1 MIANN
6 GGKVS
11 NLIVG
16 PTQSIPF
23 ATPLPWPP
31 TKGAPLLASLAAA
44 FGDTLQ
50 QNIDIQNTMK
60 KKTII
65 ARNYK
70 ILHEA
75 STTLAALRD
84 GTELRNEMLINQI
97 QVHLVDGNGD
107 GIVFCLEYDEVVNG
121 ELNKTFHSMEEYYGT
136 EGESNIEV
144 ELYDDE
150 DEDEEFEEFVRNER
164 KRREP
169 LLNWNSRYKYFCAK
183 RRAPSLL

>member
-1 MIANN
+1 
-6 GGKVS
+6 
-11 NLIVG
+11 
-16 PTQSIPF
+16 
-23 ATPLPWPP
+23 
-31 TKGAPLLASLAAA
+31 
-44 FGDTLQ
+44 
-50 QNIDIQNTMK
+50 MK

-164 KRREP
+164 RRREP
-169 LLNWNSRYKYFCAK
+169 LLN
-183 RRAPSLL
+183 